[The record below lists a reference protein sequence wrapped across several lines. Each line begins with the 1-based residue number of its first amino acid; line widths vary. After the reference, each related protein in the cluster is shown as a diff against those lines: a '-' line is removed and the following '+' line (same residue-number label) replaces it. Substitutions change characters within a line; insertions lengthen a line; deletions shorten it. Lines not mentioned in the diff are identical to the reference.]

1 MSYLRPLQ
9 LISLL
14 LVLVC
19 SCFSQRI
26 YNGKVVDVIDAK
38 TVVIETETGKLTAE
52 MQYIEV
58 PDPEHPFYKTVNDH
72 LKELVLGKKVEF
84 RLQGFSSVK
93 FTGRLYLG
101 DLDIAQQ
108 MLRDGAAWRP
118 PPQGW

>member
-26 YNGKVVDVIDAK
+26 YNGKVVDVLDAK

-58 PDPEHPFYKTVNDH
+58 PDSEHPSTK
-72 LKELVLGKKVEF
+72 L
-84 RLQGFSSVK
+84 
-93 FTGRLYLG
+93 
-101 DLDIAQQ
+101 
-108 MLRDGAAWRP
+108 
-118 PPQGW
+118 